1 MRIGFV
7 GCGNMASALARGLA
21 DPIVCS
27 DVDAARAQALARELG
42 GAAVATNAE
51 VFAAAGAVVLCHK
64 PGQLEDVAREVDAE
78 GMIVLSLL
86 GGVPLER
93 VRAAYPGARVY
104 RFMPNTAVAVGRG
117 AIGLV
122 DDDGGDEGT
131 FEIVRALL
139 DRVGEVLVLPEAHLG
154 IVTATAGVAPAYA
167 ALISEAWIDAA
178 VRRGMPA
185 PQAALLVGA
194 ALEGAMALLRDQDM
208 DTLAVRRAVTSPGG
222 VTARGLAALEA
233 GGVRAAL
240 DDAMDAVLEA
250 GA

>member
-64 PGQLEDVAREVDAE
+64 PGQLEGVAREVDAE